1 MDLKKIYLEAIGI
14 DYLPMQIM
22 NSSVETSAGH
32 ARDNQTELSSF
43 RAEIG
48 DCQRCDLARSRTK
61 LVFGA
66 GTSDARLL
74 FVGEAPGQE
83 EDLQGEPF
91 VGKAGQLLTRII
103 RAMGLARD
111 QVFICNVLK
120 CRPPGNRDPLPG
132 EVETC
137 KPFLLKQLEII
148 KPEVICALGSFATKT
163 LIGPDVMITRVRG
176 VFHDFNGIPLM
187 PTFHPSYLLRNP
199 AAKKEVWEDV
209 QKIMKRLDLP
219 DGAAGG

>member
-14 DYLPMQIM
+14 DYLPVQIM
-22 NSSVETSAGH
+22 NASVETSTGH
-32 ARDNQTELSSF
+32 ARDNLKELSSL

-48 DCQRCDLARSRTK
+48 DCQRCDLARGRAN
-61 LVFGA
+61 LVFGV
-66 GTSDARLL
+66 GSPDARLL

-83 EDLQGEPF
+83 EDMQGEPF

-103 RAMGLARD
+103 LAMGLTRD

-137 KPFLLKQLEII
+137 KPFLLRQLEII

-163 LIGPDVMITRVRG
+163 LIGPDVTITRVRG

-199 AAKKEVWEDV
+199 AAKREVWEDV
-209 QKIMKRLDLP
+209 QKIMKRLDLS